1 MSEQQQQTNKQDRPR
16 TRGNQRPQQQR
27 GGNQSKQNRGG
38 YRAKDNDDNRPQTDA
53 NNRQQRNQT
62 RGGPN
67 NRGNNNRN
75 DRGGRQRREENPE
88 SWAYRYRHDE
98 RPKYDHVEVTKDTVI
113 PEVPAKADRLKQP
126 SQEAFTK
133 NMEEFE
139 SQVRHKRD
147 QIRNIIKKKNE
158 IIEGGKIG
166 NTSVTYKQALND
178 KLAVMKT
185 VIAKKR
191 ELQNEINN
199 LNADINVFEG
209 EKNKLKKSMHRDY
222 KNLDE
227 IKDAIKH
234 IESRQET
241 TSLSMQEEKKLIR
254 ELETL
259 KNSVPAAERFAAIKP
274 EVKKLMDRRNEV
286 YGDLKK
292 VREEVNDVQAE
303 IEALRKELDVVR
315 EGQNDQKEVLDDLSS
330 KIDTLNDEITSIYKK
345 KDETRDEYFHA
356 KFDYECQQ
364 NLVRHVDWL
373 IKQKEWVIK
382 QE

>member
-1 MSEQQQQTNKQDRPR
+1 
-16 TRGNQRPQQQR
+16 
-27 GGNQSKQNRGG
+27 
-38 YRAKDNDDNRPQTDA
+38 
-53 NNRQQRNQT
+53 
-62 RGGPN
+62 
-67 NRGNNNRN
+67 
-75 DRGGRQRREENPE
+75 
-88 SWAYRYRHDE
+88 
-98 RPKYDHVEVTKDTVI
+98 
-113 PEVPAKADRLKQP
+113 
-126 SQEAFTK
+126 
-133 NMEEFE
+133 
-139 SQVRHKRD
+139 
-147 QIRNIIKKKNE
+147 
-158 IIEGGKIG
+158 
-166 NTSVTYKQALND
+166 VTYKQALND